1 MEIQFDENGVPYV
14 DWGGNTI
21 RLEKEPVTEKAL
33 IEKAEKELRE
43 TPEIREQALRELR
56 ELLKGAA
63 TFIKIYKTVFIN
75 VLMYLHQ

>member
-1 MEIQFDENGVPYV
+1 MEIHYDENGAPYV

-21 RLEKEPVTEKAL
+21 RLEKEPITEKDL

-56 ELLKGAA
+56 ELLKG
-63 TFIKIYKTVFIN
+63 TVVFKS
-75 VLMYLHQ
+75 